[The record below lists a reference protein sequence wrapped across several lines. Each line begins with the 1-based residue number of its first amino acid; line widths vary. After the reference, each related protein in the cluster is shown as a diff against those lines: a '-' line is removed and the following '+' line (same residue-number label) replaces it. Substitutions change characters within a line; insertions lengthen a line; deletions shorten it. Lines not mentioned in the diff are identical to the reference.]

1 MGFMDYLRKA
11 KGNSNLK
18 SAKEGQDAIK
28 NGTPEEK
35 QKAIDEA
42 RKRMAERSKGK
53 KSNPF
58 SE

>member
-35 QKAIDEA
+35 QKAVDEA
-42 RKRMAERSKGK
+42 RKRIAERSKGK

>member
-11 KGNSNLK
+11 KGNSDQK
-18 SAKEGQDAIK
+18 TAKEGQDAIK